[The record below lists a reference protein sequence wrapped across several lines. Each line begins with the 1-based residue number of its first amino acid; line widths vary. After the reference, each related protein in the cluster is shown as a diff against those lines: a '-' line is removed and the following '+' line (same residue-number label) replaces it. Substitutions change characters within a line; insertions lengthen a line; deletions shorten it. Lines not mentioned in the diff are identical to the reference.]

1 MSPTTDRSIRDS
13 RLLIA
18 IIIGIAVIVAGGFYV
33 QMRWDAA
40 DAARKAAE
48 PAVNPLI
55 QPAFRNEPLSVT
67 LYYPLEGML
76 VAGATSAKRQPDT
89 QAQARETLAAMLQD
103 QRSAQAPV
111 LRDIKLRVLYLDAQG
126 TAYIDLAPPALPVR
140 ATAWDEQL
148 AVYALV
154 NTLMQ
159 NFEEIRQV
167 VFLIDGRDA
176 QTLAGH
182 LDLSRKYVKRMDLV
196 KQ

>member
-1 MSPTTDRSIRDS
+1 MSQTTDRSIRDS

-18 IIIGIAVIVAGGFYV
+18 VIIGVVLIVAGGFYV

-48 PAVNPLI
+48 PAAYPLI
-55 QPAFRNEPLSVT
+55 QPAFRSEPLSVT

-76 VAGATSAKRQPDT
+76 AAGAMPAKRQPDT
-89 QAQARETLAAMLQD
+89 QGQARETLVAMLQD
-103 QRSAQAPV
+103 RRAAQAPV
-111 LRDIKLRVLYLDAQG
+111 LGDIKLRAFYLDVQG
-126 TAYIDLAPPALPVR
+126 TAYIDLSPLALPVR
-140 ATAWDEQL
+140 ASAWDEQL

-167 VFLIDGRDA
+167 AFLADGRDA

-182 LDLSRKYVKRMDLV
+182 LDLSRKFVKRLDLV
-196 KQ
+196 RQ